1 LALNAAAC
9 PFFRTASVDDI
20 VQWTPLASV
29 IAPFEPASTMVSS
42 GDGVAGS
49 GHGEGAR
56 GGRPGSGRSGFPLA
70 EIAAVLLKNLTVAVR
85 VQ

>member
-42 GDGVAGS
+42 GEALRAADMVEVPAAG
-49 GHGEGAR
+49 AQAAADL
-56 GGRPGSGRSGFPLA
+56 GFPRQRLP
-70 EIAAVLLKNLTVAVR
+70 LFC
-85 VQ
+85 